1 MTRWIVLFLFASFA
15 ACSVAGSEQLPRIGS
30 TITINQIR
38 YFGIA
43 KNIEDLDSIRVIDQ
57 GALHLVH
64 YRYGTS
70 VDTFHM
76 SASERS
82 TFALYLA
89 NYEVYMH
96 QRPDPF
102 IADTAIR
109 ALLRYL
115 RPWKSYHLTPT
126 PVSVELRDGS
136 QVGGLILARG
146 ETQLAI
152 SHSVNADTASSHISQ
167 RAYQLISIMDVTRIR
182 RADDTTDVVDV
193 HGSAPFLHQ
202 AMTDLNVVTV
212 YGATWPPELET
223 DLQRTE
229 TIDGSLSGEGAEWL
243 HAPKTAPKPPVTI
256 SVTGGLQFVL
266 TQPSV
271 YTEYQHSATDV
282 RTTTMPEPG
291 QELYYGFNAT
301 VAFPLSS
308 MVDLGGDVAVI
319 FQPSTAD
326 EKTAVGGF
334 DAYQLRMIAM
344 LHLINPQYGA
354 YRKVDLYLLGGL
366 GVSFTEHR
374 LVGEIEFAN
383 ETQEVMVTENNV
395 QPNFRLG
402 FGLSIA
408 LSSHFDVMIESSG
421 QYSIGGSY
429 SSEVEPFRPNASTKV
444 GTFTL
449 HSSDLSTASLGLQA
463 GVRYRL

>member
-1 MTRWIVLFLFASFA
+1 MTRSFVLLLFCAFA
-15 ACSVAGSEQLPRIGS
+15 HCTTATSQPLPRIGS

-38 YFGIA
+38 YFGFA
-43 KNIEDLDSIRVIDQ
+43 KYHEDLDSIRVIDQ
-57 GALHLVH
+57 GALHFVH

-70 VDTFHM
+70 VDTFHV

-89 NYEVYMH
+89 NYEAYMH

-115 RPWKSYHLTPT
+115 RPWKSYHADPT
-126 PVSVELRDGS
+126 VIQVDLRDGS
-136 QVGGLILARG
+136 HVGGLLLARG

-152 SHSVNADTASSHISQ
+152 SHSSNADTASCHVSQ
-167 RAYQLISIMDVTRIR
+167 RSYQLISIMDVTRIR
-182 RADDTTDVVDV
+182 RADDTADVVDV
-193 HGSAPFLHQ
+193 HGSAPVLHQ

-212 YGATWPPELET
+212 YGAAWPPELET

-229 TIDGSLSGEGAEWL
+229 TIDGSLRWEGAEWL
-243 HAPKTAPKPPVTI
+243 HAPKYVPIPPVTI

-282 RTTTMPEPG
+282 RTSTASVPEQG
-291 QELYYGFNAT
+291 VYYGFNAT

-308 MVDLGGDVAVI
+308 LVDLGGDVAAI
-319 FQPSTAD
+319 IQSSTSD
-326 EKTAVGGF
+326 DVSAVGGF

-344 LHLINPQYGA
+344 LHLINPQYSA
-354 YRKVDLYLLGGL
+354 YRGVDLYLLGGL

-374 LVGEIEFAN
+374 LVGEIEFAS
-383 ETQEVMVTENNV
+383 ETQKVMVTENNV

-408 LSSHFDVMIESSG
+408 LSSHVDVMIESSG

-429 SSEVEPFRPNASTKV
+429 SSEVEPVKPKASTNV

-449 HSSDLSTASLGLQA
+449 HSSDLSTASLGIQA